1 MINKGFY
8 NKKTAIWSLRLSVR
22 TRGFNPRKRGSIPLG
37 TAKLMTYFAYLLK
50 SVSAGTKKT
59 YAGYSVDVEKRLIKH
74 NTNTGARST
83 RGYKWKIV
91 YKKNFKTKSE
101 AMSYE
106 YKLKKDK
113 VLRNTILQKF
123 DK

>member
-1 MINKGFY
+1 MSY
-8 NKKTAIWSLRLSVR
+8 
-22 TRGFNPRKRGSIPLG
+22 
-37 TAKLMTYFAYLLK
+37 YAYLLK
-50 SVSAGTKKT
+50 SVSNGTKKT

-74 NTNTGARST
+74 NSNTGARST
-83 RGYKWKIV
+83 KGYKWKII
-91 YKKNFKTKSE
+91 YQKKFKTKSE

-113 VLRNTILQKF
+113 TLRNAILQKF